1 MRLNARARPLLVLTT
16 LLATAPMAP
25 PAAAD
30 GAVMVK
36 GGAVLLSDDT
46 QLIDNVLGTLDDSSN
61 RTFAVSFEHRTRR
74 GMAFGVEY
82 TSYRHDYTTVVSAEA
97 GDTRTQIVQFIVRKY
112 FFDKSPVRPF
122 LGVGVGGGYTHAE
135 FRQGGIVREDD
146 IGSFVLQGAL
156 GAEFRIENLS
166 LMLEVKRFW
175 HEPGSSNDYNA
186 TATGVFG
193 GIGFNW

>member
-1 MRLNARARPLLVLTT
+1 MRLNAWVRPLLIMTT
-16 LLATAPMAP
+16 LLAASMAQ

-30 GAVMVK
+30 GAVLVK
-36 GGAVLLSDDT
+36 GGAVFLSDDI
-46 QLIDNVLGTLDDSSN
+46 QLIDNVLGSIDESST
-61 RTFAVSFEHRTRR
+61 RTFAASFEHRNRR
-74 GMAFGVEY
+74 GMAFGIEY
-82 TSYRHDYTTVVSAEA
+82 TSYRHDYTTVVTAED
-97 GDTRTQIVQFIVRKY
+97 GDTRTQVLQFIARKY
-112 FFDKSPVRPF
+112 FFQRSPVRPF
-122 LGVGVGGGYTHAE
+122 IGLGVGGGYTHAE

-175 HEPGSSNDYNA
+175 HEPGSSDDYNA

-193 GIGFNW
+193 GVGFNW

>member
-1 MRLNARARPLLVLTT
+1 MRLNAWVRPLLIMTT
-16 LLATAPMAP
+16 LLAASMAQ

-30 GAVMVK
+30 GAVLVK
-36 GGAVLLSDDT
+36 GGAVFLSDDI
-46 QLIDNVLGTLDDSSN
+46 QLIDNVLGSIDESST
-61 RTFAVSFEHRTRR
+61 RTFAASFEHRNRR
-74 GMAFGVEY
+74 GMAFGIEY
-82 TSYRHDYTTVVSAEA
+82 TSYRHDYTTVVTAED
-97 GDTRTQIVQFIVRKY
+97 GDTRTQVLQFIARKY
-112 FFDKSPVRPF
+112 FFQRSPVRPF
-122 LGVGVGGGYTHAE
+122 IGLGVGGGYTHAE

-175 HEPGSSNDYNA
+175 HEPGSSDDYNA

-193 GIGFNW
+193 GLGFNW

>member
-1 MRLNARARPLLVLTT
+1 MRLNACLRPLLIMTT
-16 LLATAPMAP
+16 LLAASMAQ

-36 GGAVLLSDDT
+36 GGAVLLSDDI
-46 QLIDNVLGTLDDSSN
+46 QLIDNVLGSIDESST
-61 RTFAVSFEHRTRR
+61 RTFAVSFEHRNRR
-74 GMAFGVEY
+74 GMSFGIEY
-82 TSYRHDYTTVVSAEA
+82 TDYRHDYTTVVSAED
-97 GDTRTQIVQFIVRKY
+97 GDTRTQILQFIVRKY
-112 FFDKSPVRPF
+112 FFEKSPVRPLIG
-122 LGVGVGGGYTHAE
+122 LGIGGGYTHAE
-135 FRQGGIVREDD
+135 FRQGGVVREDD

-175 HEPGSSNDYNA
+175 HEPGSSDDYNA

-193 GIGFNW
+193 GVGFNW

>member
-1 MRLNARARPLLVLTT
+1 MQTNAYARPFLILAT
-16 LLATAPMAP
+16 LLAAVGAQ

-36 GGAVLLSDDT
+36 GGAVLLSDDN
-46 QLIDNVLGTLDDSSN
+46 QLIDNVLGSIDEEST
-61 RTFAVSFEHRTRR
+61 RTFAVSFEHRARR

-82 TSYRHDYTTVVSAEA
+82 SSYRHDYTTVVTAEA

-112 FFDKSPVRPF
+112 FFEKSPVRPF

-156 GAEFRIENLS
+156 GVEFRVDNLS

-175 HEPGSSNDYNA
+175 HEPGSSDDFNA
-186 TATGVFG
+186 TATGLFG
-193 GIGFNW
+193 GVGFNW